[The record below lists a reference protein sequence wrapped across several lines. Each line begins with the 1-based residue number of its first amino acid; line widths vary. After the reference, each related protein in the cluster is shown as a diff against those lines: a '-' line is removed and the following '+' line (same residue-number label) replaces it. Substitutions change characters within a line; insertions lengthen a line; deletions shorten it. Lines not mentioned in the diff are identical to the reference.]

1 MEIKFY
7 PKETQINGNFNNGF
21 ILEKKPIGFPN
32 ENGKLKPFSNI
43 FYWAHA
49 WTPRTQCSNFM
60 IVLIF
65 LEIILI

>member
-7 PKETQINGNFNNGF
+7 PKETQVNGNFNNGF

-43 FYWAHA
+43 FTGACMDTWRKKYYWSSSS
-49 WTPRTQCSNFM
+49 PR
-60 IVLIF
+60 L
-65 LEIILI
+65 

>member
-7 PKETQINGNFNNGF
+7 PKETQVNGNFNNGF

-43 FYWAHA
+43 FYWKI
-49 WTPRTQCSNFM
+49 W
-60 IVLIF
+60 
-65 LEIILI
+65 